1 MEKRL
6 FTSEC
11 VTNGHPDKVAD
22 SISDAILDACLA
34 QDPHSRVACETM
46 VTTDFCIICGEIT
59 TKATVDYAAVARE
72 AIRKIGYV
80 YPGDGFDADTV
91 EIQCRIHTQS
101 ADIALGTNDEVGGA
115 GDQGMMFGGACTQTP
130 ELMPLPAALSR
141 ALCSRLTQ
149 CVHETDLLRPDGK
162 TQVTV
167 EFDEQGNVVGID
179 TVVVSV
185 MHSADF
191 AIEALRKYVREN
203 VIAPVLE
210 RYGFHIENVAHIHIN
225 PTGNFVI
232 GGPNGDTGLTGR
244 KIIVDTYGGYFSHGG
259 GAFSGK
265 DPTKV
270 DRSAAYMA
278 RYMAKNL
285 VAAGLATKVQVQL
298 AYAIGVAQPVSLR
311 VDSYGTG
318 KISDEKMTE
327 LLRETCDMT
336 PAGIIRK
343 LDLRRPIYADT
354 AAHGH
359 FGIESR
365 PWEQTDTGGQAAP
378 AFRNL
383 KKTAGKGKSPSL
395 YFSGSTAQMPK
406 CSKHL
411 YRVMTGSRKLISFQ
425 YPPRGIYSKFHRL
438 PPVRRVFLHLFPRWS
453 SSTLWWSYY
462 S

>member
-34 QDPHSRVACETM
+34 QDPNSRVACETM
-46 VTTDFCIICGEIT
+46 VTTNFCLICGEIT
-59 TKATVDYAAVARE
+59 TKAQVDYAAVARE
-72 AIRKIGYV
+72 AIRAIGYV

-130 ELMPLPAALSR
+130 ELMPLPVALSR
-141 ALCSRLTQ
+141 ALANRLTE
-149 CVHETDLLRPDGK
+149 CIHSNDLLRPDGK
-162 TQVTV
+162 TQVSV
-167 EFDEQGNVVGID
+167 QYDENNNVIGID

-191 AIEALRKYVREN
+191 EIEELRKYVRQG

-210 RYGFHIENVAHIHIN
+210 SYGFDIKQVAHIHIN

-270 DRSAAYMA
+270 DRSGAYIA

-285 VAAGLATKVQVQL
+285 VAAGLATQVQVQL
-298 AYAIGVAQPVSLR
+298 AYAIGVAQPVSVR

-318 KISDEKMTE
+318 VISDEKMTE
-327 LLRETCDMT
+327 LLRKTVDLT
-336 PAGIIRK
+336 PKGIITK
-343 LDLRRPIYADT
+343 LNLRRPIYAPT
-354 AAHGH
+354 AAVGH
-359 FGIESR
+359 FGVDGR
-365 PWEQTDTGGQAAP
+365 PWENTDLAP
-378 AFRNL
+378 VL
-383 KKTAGKGKSPSL
+383 KELAG
-395 YFSGSTAQMPK
+395 
-406 CSKHL
+406 
-411 YRVMTGSRKLISFQ
+411 I
-425 YPPRGIYSKFHRL
+425 
-438 PPVRRVFLHLFPRWS
+438 
-453 SSTLWWSYY
+453 
-462 S
+462 

>member
-22 SISDAILDACLA
+22 SISDAILDECLR
-34 QDPHSRVACETM
+34 QDPASRVACETM
-46 VTTDFCIICGEIT
+46 VTTDFCLICGEIT
-59 TKATVDYAAVARE
+59 TKAQVDYAAVAKE

-80 YPGDGFDADTV
+80 YPGDGFDANSV

-141 ALCSRLTQ
+141 ALSNRLTE
-149 CVHETDLLRPDGK
+149 CVHSTDLLRPDGK

-167 EFDEQGNVVGID
+167 AYDEAGNVTGID
-179 TVVVSV
+179 TVVVSI
-185 MHSADF
+185 MHSEDF
-191 AIEALRKYVREN
+191 EMCELRRYIREG
-203 VIAPVLE
+203 VIAPVLKQ
-210 RYGFHIENVAHIHIN
+210 YGFDIADVAHIHIN

-285 VAAGLATKVQVQL
+285 VAAGLAEKVQVQL
-298 AYAIGVAQPVSLR
+298 AYAIGVAEPVSVR

-318 KISDEKMTE
+318 KISDEEMTA
-327 LLRETCDMT
+327 LLRKTCDLT
-336 PAGIIRK
+336 PAGIISK
-343 LDLRRPIYADT
+343 LNLRRPIYGKT
-354 AAHGH
+354 AMEGH
-359 FGIESR
+359 FGVENL
-365 PWEQTDTGGQAAP
+365 PWEQLDLAEKLK
-378 AFRNL
+378 NL
-383 KKTAGKGKSPSL
+383 VT
-395 YFSGSTAQMPK
+395 
-406 CSKHL
+406 
-411 YRVMTGSRKLISFQ
+411 V
-425 YPPRGIYSKFHRL
+425 
-438 PPVRRVFLHLFPRWS
+438 
-453 SSTLWWSYY
+453 
-462 S
+462 

>member
-22 SISDAILDACLA
+22 SISDAILDACLQ
-34 QDPHSRVACETM
+34 QDPGSRVACETM
-46 VTTDFCIICGEIT
+46 VTTNFCLICGEIT
-59 TKATVDYAAVARE
+59 TKAVVDYAAVARE

-130 ELMPLPAALSR
+130 ELMPLPVALSR
-141 ALCSRLTQ
+141 ALANRLTE
-149 CVHETDLLRPDGK
+149 CVHSNDLLRADGK
-162 TQVTV
+162 TQVSV
-167 EFDEQGNVVGID
+167 EYDEAGNVVGID
-179 TVVVSV
+179 TVVVSI

-191 AIEALRKYVREN
+191 EISELRRYIREG
-203 VIAPVLE
+203 VIAPVLKK
-210 RYGFHIENVAHIHIN
+210 YGFDIENVAHIHIN

-270 DRSAAYMA
+270 DRSGAYMA

-285 VAAGLATKVQVQL
+285 VAAGLATQVQVQI

-318 KISDEKMTE
+318 VISDEKMTE
-327 LLRETCDMT
+327 LLRATVDLT

-343 LDLRRPIYADT
+343 LDLRRPIYAPT
-354 AAHGH
+354 AAQGH
-359 FGIESR
+359 FGVADR
-365 PWEQTDTGGQAAP
+365 PWEQTDLAAKL
-378 AFRNL
+378 REM
-383 KKTAGKGKSPSL
+383 AG
-395 YFSGSTAQMPK
+395 
-406 CSKHL
+406 
-411 YRVMTGSRKLISFQ
+411 I
-425 YPPRGIYSKFHRL
+425 
-438 PPVRRVFLHLFPRWS
+438 
-453 SSTLWWSYY
+453 
-462 S
+462 

>member
-34 QDPHSRVACETM
+34 QDAGSRVACETM
-46 VTTDFCIICGEIT
+46 VTTNFCLICGEIT
-59 TKATVDYAAVARE
+59 TKAVVDYPAVARE

-80 YPGDGFDADTV
+80 YPGDGFDADSV

-130 ELMPLPAALSR
+130 ELMPLPVALSR
-141 ALCSRLTQ
+141 ALSNRLTE
-149 CVHETDLLRPDGK
+149 CVHSNDLLRPDGK
-162 TQVTV
+162 TQVSV
-167 EFDEQGNVVGID
+167 EYDEAGNVIGID
-179 TVVVSV
+179 TVVVSI

-191 AIEALRKYVREN
+191 EISELRRYIREG
-203 VIAPVLE
+203 VIAPVLKQ
-210 RYGFHIENVAHIHIN
+210 YGFDIADVANIHIN

-270 DRSAAYMA
+270 DRSGAYMA

-285 VAAGLATKVQVQL
+285 VAAGLAKQVEVQL
-298 AYAIGVAQPVSLR
+298 AYAIGVAEPVSVR
-311 VDSYGTG
+311 VNSYGTG
-318 KISDEKMTE
+318 IISDEKMTE
-327 LLRETCDMT
+327 LLRKTCDLT
-336 PAGIIRK
+336 PGGIIRK
-343 LDLRRPIYADT
+343 LNLRRPIYSQT
-354 AAHGH
+354 ARNGH
-359 FGIESR
+359 FGADNL
-365 PWEQTDTGGQAAP
+365 PWEQLDLAET
-378 AFRNL
+378 L
-383 KKTAGKGKSPSL
+383 KKA
-395 YFSGSTAQMPK
+395 
-406 CSKHL
+406 
-411 YRVMTGSRKLISFQ
+411 
-425 YPPRGIYSKFHRL
+425 
-438 PPVRRVFLHLFPRWS
+438 
-453 SSTLWWSYY
+453 
-462 S
+462 

>member
-34 QDPHSRVACETM
+34 QDPGSRVACETM
-46 VTTDFCIICGEIT
+46 VTTNFCLICGEIT
-59 TKATVDYAAVARE
+59 TKATVDYKEVARE

-115 GDQGMMFGGACTQTP
+115 GDQGMMFGGACDQTP
-130 ELMPLPAALSR
+130 ELMPLPIALARALSN
-141 ALCSRLTQ
+141 RLTD
-149 CVHETDLLRPDGK
+149 CIHSNDLLRADGK
-162 TQVTV
+162 TQVSV
-167 EFDEQGNVVGID
+167 EYDEQGNVVGID

-191 AIEALRKYVREN
+191 EINELRTYIREG
-203 VIAPVLE
+203 VIAPVLSN
-210 RYGFHIENVAHIHIN
+210 YGFDIANVAHIHIN

-285 VAAGLATKVQVQL
+285 VAAGLAKQVQVQL

-318 KISDEKMTE
+318 IISDEKMTE
-327 LLRETCDMT
+327 LLRATVDMT

-343 LDLRRPIYADT
+343 LELRNPIYAAT
-354 AAHGH
+354 AAYGH
-359 FGIESR
+359 FGVADK
-365 PWEQTDTGGQAAP
+365 PWEQTDLVP
-378 AFRNL
+378 VL
-383 KKTAGKGKSPSL
+383 KELAG
-395 YFSGSTAQMPK
+395 
-406 CSKHL
+406 
-411 YRVMTGSRKLISFQ
+411 I
-425 YPPRGIYSKFHRL
+425 
-438 PPVRRVFLHLFPRWS
+438 
-453 SSTLWWSYY
+453 
-462 S
+462 

>member
-11 VTNGHPDKVAD
+11 VTCGHPDKVAD
-22 SISDAILDACLA
+22 AISDAILDACLQ
-34 QDPHSRVACETM
+34 QDSGSRVACETI
-46 VTTDFCIICGEIT
+46 VTTNFCLICGEIT
-59 TKATVDYAAVARE
+59 TKAQVDYPAVARE
-72 AIRKIGYV
+72 AIRRIGYV

-130 ELMPLPAALSR
+130 ELMPLPAALAR
-141 ALCSRLTQ
+141 ALCNRLTA
-149 CVHETDLLRPDGK
+149 CVRENDLLRPDGK

-167 EFDEQGNVVGID
+167 EFGEDGKVLGID
-179 TVVVSV
+179 TVVVSI
-185 MHSADF
+185 MHSASF
-191 AIEALRKYVREN
+191 AMEELRHYIREG
-203 VIAPVLE
+203 VIAPVLKQ
-210 RYGFHIENVAHIHIN
+210 YGFDIQDVPHIHIN

-270 DRSAAYMA
+270 DRSAAYMT

-285 VAAGLATKVQVQL
+285 VAAGLATQVQVQL

-311 VDSYGTG
+311 VESFGTG
-318 KISDEKMTE
+318 VVSDEQLTE
-327 LLRETCDMT
+327 LLRKTCDLT

-343 LDLRRPIYADT
+343 LNLRRPIYAAT
-354 AAHGH
+354 ASEGH
-359 FGIESR
+359 FGVADR
-365 PWEQTDTGGQAAP
+365 PWEQTDLAET
-378 AFRNL
+378 L
-383 KKTAGKGKSPSL
+383 KAL
-395 YFSGSTAQMPK
+395 
-406 CSKHL
+406 L
-411 YRVMTGSRKLISFQ
+411 
-425 YPPRGIYSKFHRL
+425 
-438 PPVRRVFLHLFPRWS
+438 
-453 SSTLWWSYY
+453 
-462 S
+462 

>member
-34 QDPHSRVACETM
+34 QDPNSRVACETM

-59 TKATVDYAAVARE
+59 TKAEVDYAAVARE
-72 AIRKIGYV
+72 AIRQIGYV
-80 YPGDGFDADTV
+80 YPGDGFDADNV
-91 EIQCRIHTQS
+91 QIQCRIHTQS

-130 ELMPLPAALSR
+130 ELMPLPVALAR
-141 ALCSRLTQ
+141 ALCNRLTE
-149 CVHETDLLRPDGK
+149 CVHSTDLLRPDGK

-167 EFDEQGNVVGID
+167 EYDENGKAIGID
-179 TVVVSV
+179 TVVVSI

-191 AIEALRKYVREN
+191 EMEELRRYIRDG
-203 VIAPVLE
+203 VICPVLKN
-210 RYGFHIENVAHIHIN
+210 YGFDIADVAHIHIN

-285 VAAGLATKVQVQL
+285 VAAGIAEQVQVQL
-298 AYAIGVAQPVSLR
+298 AYAIGVAQPVSVL
-311 VDSYGTG
+311 VETFGTA
-318 KISDEKMTE
+318 KIDEEKIAE
-327 LLRETCDMT
+327 LVKKNFSLS
-336 PAGIIRK
+336 PSGIIK
-343 LDLRRPIYADT
+343 ELDLLRPIYKQT
-354 AAHGH
+354 AAYGH
-359 FGIESR
+359 FGR
-365 PWEQTDTGGQAAP
+365 TDVDLPWENTDKAATLKEQAG
-378 AFRNL
+378 L
-383 KKTAGKGKSPSL
+383 
-395 YFSGSTAQMPK
+395 
-406 CSKHL
+406 
-411 YRVMTGSRKLISFQ
+411 
-425 YPPRGIYSKFHRL
+425 
-438 PPVRRVFLHLFPRWS
+438 
-453 SSTLWWSYY
+453 
-462 S
+462 

>member
-11 VTNGHPDKVAD
+11 VTCGHPDKIAD
-22 SISDAILDACLA
+22 TISDAILDACLA
-34 QDPHSRVACETM
+34 QDPESRVACETT
-46 VTTDFCIICGEIT
+46 VTTDFCLICGEIT
-59 TKATVDYAAVARE
+59 TRAQVDYPAIARD
-72 AIRKIGYV
+72 AIRKIGYTQE
-80 YPGDGFDADTV
+80 GDGFDADTV
-91 EIQCRIHTQS
+91 EILCKIHTQS

-141 ALCSRLTQ
+141 ALANRLTE
-149 CVHETDLLRPDGK
+149 CIRSNDLLRPDGK

-167 EFDEQGNVVGID
+167 EFDDNDNVVNID

-191 AIEALRKYVREN
+191 DIEELRKYIRFG

-210 RYGFHIENVAHIHIN
+210 KYGFDINKVSHIHIN

-270 DRSAAYMA
+270 DRSGAYMA

-285 VAAGLATKVQVQL
+285 VAAGLAKKAQVQL
-298 AYAIGVAQPVSLR
+298 AYAIGVAEPVSVR
-311 VDSYGTG
+311 VDSFGTG
-318 KISDEKMTE
+318 VVSDEEMTQM
-327 LLRETCDMT
+327 LRRVCDMT
-336 PAGIIRK
+336 PAGIIRTFR
-343 LDLRRPIYADT
+343 LRRPIYMPT
-354 AAHGH
+354 AMGGH
-359 FGIESR
+359 FGSENL
-365 PWEQTDTGGQAAP
+365 PWEQTDLVP
-378 AFRNL
+378 ML
-383 KKTAGKGKSPSL
+383 KEQLSACL
-395 YFSGSTAQMPK
+395 
-406 CSKHL
+406 
-411 YRVMTGSRKLISFQ
+411 
-425 YPPRGIYSKFHRL
+425 
-438 PPVRRVFLHLFPRWS
+438 
-453 SSTLWWSYY
+453 
-462 S
+462 

>member
-34 QDPHSRVACETM
+34 QDPNSRVACETM
-46 VTTDFCIICGEIT
+46 VTTNFCLICGEIT
-59 TKATVDYAAVARE
+59 TKAVVDYPAVARE

-80 YPGDGFDADTV
+80 YPGDNFDADSV

-130 ELMPLPAALSR
+130 ELMPLSAALSR
-141 ALCSRLTQ
+141 ALSNRLTE
-149 CVHETDLLRPDGK
+149 CVRSNDLLRPDGK

-167 EFDEQGNVVGID
+167 EFDEKGNVLGID

-191 AIEALRKYVREN
+191 EIEELRKYVREG
-203 VIAPVLE
+203 VIAPVLKD
-210 RYGFHIENVAHIHIN
+210 YGFYIEDVANIHIN

-285 VAAGLATKVQVQL
+285 VAAGLCDKVQVQL
-298 AYAIGVAQPVSLR
+298 AYAIGVAEPVSVR

-318 KISDEKMTE
+318 KISDEAMTA
-327 LLRETCDMT
+327 LLRKTVDMT
-336 PAGIIRK
+336 PAGIIKK
-343 LDLRRPIYADT
+343 LQLRSPIYCST
-354 AAHGH
+354 ARFGH
-359 FGIESR
+359 FGVEGKS
-365 PWEQTDTGGQAAP
+365 WEQTDLADE
-378 AFRNL
+378 L
-383 KKTAGKGKSPSL
+383 KKLAG
-395 YFSGSTAQMPK
+395 
-406 CSKHL
+406 
-411 YRVMTGSRKLISFQ
+411 I
-425 YPPRGIYSKFHRL
+425 
-438 PPVRRVFLHLFPRWS
+438 
-453 SSTLWWSYY
+453 
-462 S
+462 

>member
-34 QDPHSRVACETM
+34 QDPQSRVACETM
-46 VTTDFCIICGEIT
+46 VTTDFCMICGEIT
-59 TKATVDYAAVARE
+59 TRAVVDYAAVARE
-72 AIRKIGYV
+72 AIRAIGYTHK
-80 YPGDGFDADTV
+80 GDGFDADTV

-101 ADIALGTNDEVGGA
+101 ADIALGTNDETGGA

-141 ALCSRLTQ
+141 ALCNRLTA
-149 CVHETDLLRPDGK
+149 CVKENDLLRPDGK
-162 TQVTV
+162 TQVSV
-167 EFDEQGNVVGID
+167 EFDDQGNVVGID
-179 TVVVSV
+179 TVVVSI
-185 MHSADF
+185 MHSAAF
-191 AIEALRKYVREN
+191 PMEELRTYIREQ

-210 RYGFHIENVAHIHIN
+210 RYGFDIAKVCHVFIN

-285 VAAGLATKVQVQL
+285 VAAGLASQVQVQL
-298 AYAIGVAQPVSLR
+298 AYAIGVAEPVSLR
-311 VDSYGTG
+311 VDSCGTG
-318 KISDEKMTE
+318 KVSDEKMVE
-327 LLRETCDMT
+327 LLRKTCDMT
-336 PAGIIRK
+336 PGGIIRK
-343 LDLRRPIYADT
+343 LDLRKPVYAST
-354 AAHGH
+354 AAKGH
-359 FGIESR
+359 FGVEGKT
-365 PWEQTDTGGQAAP
+365 WEQTDLAET
-378 AFRNL
+378 L
-383 KKTAGKGKSPSL
+383 
-395 YFSGSTAQMPK
+395 
-406 CSKHL
+406 
-411 YRVMTGSRKLISFQ
+411 RKLS
-425 YPPRGIYSKFHRL
+425 GI
-438 PPVRRVFLHLFPRWS
+438 
-453 SSTLWWSYY
+453 
-462 S
+462 

>member
-11 VTNGHPDKVAD
+11 VTCGHPDKVAD
-22 SISDAILDACLA
+22 AISDAILDACLA
-34 QDPHSRVACETM
+34 QDPGSRVACETM
-46 VTTDFCIICGEIT
+46 VTTDFCLICGEIT
-59 TKATVDYAAVARE
+59 TKAQVDYAAVARE
-72 AIRKIGYV
+72 TIRSIGYV
-80 YPGDGFDADTV
+80 YPGDGFDADSV
-91 EIQCRIHTQS
+91 EIQCRVHTQS

-130 ELMPLPAALSR
+130 ELMPLPVALAR
-141 ALCSRLTQ
+141 ALCNRLSA
-149 CVHETDLLRPDGK
+149 CVASTDLLKPDGK

-167 EFDEQGNVVGID
+167 EYDEEGNVLGID
-179 TVVVSV
+179 TVVVSI

-191 AIEALRKYVREN
+191 EMSELRKYVREG
-203 VIAPVLE
+203 VIAPVLAS
-210 RYGFHIENVAHIHIN
+210 YGFDIADVANIHIN

-285 VAAGLATKVQVQL
+285 VAAGLASQVQVQL
-298 AYAIGVAQPVSLR
+298 AYAIGVAEPVSVR

-318 KISDEKMTE
+318 KISDEAMTA
-327 LLRETCDMT
+327 LLRKTCDLT

-343 LDLRRPIYADT
+343 LELRRPIYGKT
-354 AAHGH
+354 AMEGH
-359 FGIESR
+359 FGVEDR
-365 PWEQTDTGGQAAP
+365 PWEATDLAEQ
-378 AFRNL
+378 L
-383 KKTAGKGKSPSL
+383 KKLAPT
-395 YFSGSTAQMPK
+395 
-406 CSKHL
+406 
-411 YRVMTGSRKLISFQ
+411 V
-425 YPPRGIYSKFHRL
+425 
-438 PPVRRVFLHLFPRWS
+438 
-453 SSTLWWSYY
+453 
-462 S
+462 